1 MGRFEMEMGYH
12 SSVYLAMSNAT
23 KEFFS
28 QSCLAQRAQSQSKL
42 DSTSS
47 ALGITLVKIL
57 LHFIFCEEVPISSQ

>member
-1 MGRFEMEMGYH
+1 VKGYH
-12 SSVYLAMSNAT
+12 FSGYLAMSNAT

-28 QSCLAQRAQSQSKL
+28 LSCLAQRAQSQSKL

-57 LHFIFCEEVPISSQ
+57 LHFTFRDKEPISSQ